1 MGIFRKKPQSPAK
14 QARKQIKEL
23 GSAVQQTV
31 KKLDRSYPSLDK
43 TSRIEREF
51 AHKLASATKPH
62 PLVAEL
68 RKCEAELAYL
78 TNKPQ
83 SWQTF
88 RDSDRIRVLY
98 SRIATLEEKLGIVHP
113 PPAFVKE
120 LAQCSALIRLAQR
133 EPLERRSVKDQQ
145 ELEALYNRKAE
156 LEEHIRDYL
165 RREAK
170 RLAGGT

>member
-14 QARKQIKEL
+14 QAKKQIKEL

-31 KKLDRSYPSLDK
+31 KKLDRSYPSAEK

-68 RKCEAELAYL
+68 RKCKAELAAL
-78 TNKPQ
+78 DGRPQ
-83 SWQTF
+83 SQTTF
-88 RDSDRIRVLY
+88 RDHDRWYALLRKK
-98 SRIATLEEKLGIVHP
+98 AALEEKLGIVHP